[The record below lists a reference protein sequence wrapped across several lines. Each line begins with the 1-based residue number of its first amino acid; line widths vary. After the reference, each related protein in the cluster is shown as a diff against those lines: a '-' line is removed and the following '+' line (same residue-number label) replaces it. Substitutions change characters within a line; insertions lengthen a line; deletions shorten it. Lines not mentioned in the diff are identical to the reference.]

1 MSEIVIPFLNW
12 LVTYFVAILG
22 FVLGVVLVAYI
33 LLQRRS
39 FSGTIAWLLAVILIP
54 HIGVPLYLLFGGR
67 KLRRQ
72 AQSKD
77 ELGLLAEDEVKH
89 EIGPIDKMLRSFGL
103 PGANGGHRLSLC
115 RTGEETYV
123 SLMEMLQA
131 AKESIYLATFIFQ
144 KDTVGREVLEVLSQ
158 KAQAGVRVC
167 LLLDGV
173 GCLHTRGAFLK
184 PLIDAGGQAAHFMP
198 VIHRPFRGRTNL
210 RNHRKILVVDERIV
224 MSGGANVGRE
234 YLGPRPYEGRWRDLA
249 FVLEGP
255 TVRQFAQVFRY
266 DWQFASGQW
275 LPEVQRERQQEAGD
289 AVVQV
294 VPSGP
299 DTAGDAL
306 YDAILTAIYSAQK
319 RLWVV
324 SPYFVPDESLTQAL
338 VLAVRRGVDVQIIL
352 PRQSNHT
359 LADWGR
365 GVSLREIQR
374 AGGRVQFFMP
384 GMMHAKILLKDDD
397 LAVVGSA
404 NMDFRSLLINYEIAM
419 FVYSGPEIGEIE
431 TWIQMMVGGCR
442 EGIAEAGL
450 LRHLCEGIVRTL
462 TPLL

>member
-1 MSEIVIPFLNW
+1 MSDWLITVGSW
-12 LVTYFVAILG
+12 LVTNVVAIAG
-22 FVLGVVLVAYI
+22 FLLGVVLVAYI
-33 LLQRRS
+33 LLQKRS
-39 FSGTIAWLLAVILIP
+39 FSGTIAWLLVVILIP
-54 HIGVPLYLLFGGR
+54 YIGVPLYLLFGGR
-67 KLRRQ
+67 KLRRRAQ
-72 AQSKD
+72 AKN
-77 ELGLLAEDEVKH
+77 ELGLLTEEIAERDF
-89 EIGPIDKMLRSFGL
+89 GPVEKLLRSFGL
-103 PGANGGHRLSLC
+103 PGADSGHRVSLC
-115 RTGEETYV
+115 RTGEETYAR
-123 SLMEMLQA
+123 MMDMLRGA
-131 AKESIYLATFIFQ
+131 TESIYMATFLFR
-144 KDTVGREVLEVLSQ
+144 KDVVGQEVRDVLAE
-158 KAQAGVRVC
+158 KARAGVRVC

-173 GCLHTRGAFLK
+173 GCLHTKGKFMR
-184 PLIDAGGQAAHFMP
+184 PLVEAGGQYAHFMP

-210 RNHRKILVVDERIV
+210 RNHRKILVVDERIA

-249 FVLEGP
+249 FTLEGP
-255 TVRQFAQVFRY
+255 AVRQFAQVFRY

-275 LPEVQRERQQEAGD
+275 LPEVQRQRQQPAGD

-306 YDAILTAIYSAQK
+306 YDAILTAIYSARK

-338 VLAVRRGVDVQIIL
+338 VLAVRRGVDVQMIM
-352 PRQSNHT
+352 PRHSNHP

-365 GVSLREIQR
+365 CVALRQVQR
-374 AGGRVQFFMP
+374 AGGKVQFFTP

-419 FVYSGPEIGEIE
+419 FVYSKPEIGEIH
-431 TWIQMMVGGCR
+431 TWIQMMVGGCQ

-450 LRHLCEGIVRTL
+450 VRHLCEGVVRIL